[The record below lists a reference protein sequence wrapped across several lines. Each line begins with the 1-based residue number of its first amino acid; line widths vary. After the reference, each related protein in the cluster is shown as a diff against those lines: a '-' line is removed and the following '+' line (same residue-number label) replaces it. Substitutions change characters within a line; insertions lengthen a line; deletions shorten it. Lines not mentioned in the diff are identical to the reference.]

1 MEAPRSRAFSALIS
15 YFAKEKT
22 NLVGITRTMSRFSTL
37 ARKPTSGTDS
47 ILEGGLFALRY
58 LEGKK
63 KQQLGGTGHLWTAYI
78 FFPQEYYIHS
88 NNILPNNPEE

>member
-78 FFPQEYYIHS
+78 FSPQEYYIHS